1 MQALFIDSRPI
12 WFLAVCM
19 FVGCDAST
27 TVQPAKDLPAET
39 AAVAGTVDLVVDFT
53 GERANV
59 KVAVPCSTD
68 STVFQILERASSMG
82 DLEFD
87 SQGAGVTAFVH
98 AINGTMNQRARG
110 KVAAPF
116 GLLPAIQFDG
126 FLVNMNQKATAAE
139 SVDRAC
145 RRLVRLGFRRSS
157 GYADRGYN

>member
-1 MQALFIDSRPI
+1 
-12 WFLAVCM
+12 M

-110 KVAAPF
+110 KNWVFRVNDEVAHESCGTFRVAPGDTIRWVF
-116 GLLPAIQFDG
+116 GEYEPEGDG
-126 FLVNMNQKATAAE
+126 
-139 SVDRAC
+139 S
-145 RRLVRLGFRRSS
+145 
-157 GYADRGYN
+157 